1 MQQFSAKGQKLG
13 ATGQLNTIWDDDG
26 ETIANSNW
34 YGILFGAE
42 AAWHQGEASIPNFQ
56 SSYGANFH
64 GDLTGKID
72 QAQKELMA
80 AHQLLSDS
88 SLKSD
93 GDDVLF
99 WVDPWS
105 AQGERQAAQIRPILS
120 GLRLHAERAIVL
132 VDEAMRANPNLREV
146 EALEALQLG
155 ARRMDF
161 IGFKF
166 QVADEM
172 AASYATALAL
182 QSSKKA
188 EDRETVLTSLDEIQG
203 KMRDLSEAYSL
214 LRDLYR
220 EAWLK
225 CQRPY
230 FLNNNLERYS
240 QAVQLWQQRGVQ
252 VNALIPQWESSQAI
266 PPAATLGIPAPAA
279 R

>member
-1 MQQFSAKGQKLG
+1 
-13 ATGQLNTIWDDDG
+13 
-26 ETIANSNW
+26 
-34 YGILFGAE
+34 
-42 AAWHQGEASIPNFQ
+42 
-56 SSYGANFH
+56 
-64 GDLTGKID
+64 
-72 QAQKELMA
+72 
-80 AHQLLSDS
+80 
-88 SLKSD
+88 
-93 GDDVLF
+93 
-99 WVDPWS
+99 
-105 AQGERQAAQIRPILS
+105 
-120 GLRLHAERAIVL
+120 
-132 VDEAMRANPNLREV
+132 MRANPNLREV